1 MGAIGRLGRGGSVPV
16 GYYKDPEKSAKT
28 FIEVDGE
35 RYSVPGDNA
44 RIEADGKVTLL
55 GRGSNCVNTGGEK
68 VYPEEVEMAIKNH
81 PAVYDSSSSG
91 IPDEKYGQA
100 VAAVV
105 SLREGATLELEELR
119 DLPARPPLRLQA
131 AALADPRRRGAAQR
145 HRQGAVPRRQGDR
158 SRQPRSTRLMRTP
171 LCEEFGIEY
180 PIFAFTPS
188 EHVAAAVSRAGG
200 LGVLGCVRFNDT
212 EELERVLTWLD
223 DNTDGKPYGVDI
235 VMPMKIPT
243 EGTSVDLGAMIPEE
257 HKKFVDETLLKL
269 GVPPLPEGEGREG
282 VLGWLHSVARSH
294 LDVALQHRPVL
305 IANALGS
312 PPVDVIEKCHEHGIK
327 VAALAGAAKH
337 ALSHVT
343 NGVDIIVAQGY
354 EAGGHTGEIA
364 SMVLTPDIVDA
375 VGPDVPV
382 LGAGGIGSGRQI
394 AASLALGAQGVWTGS
409 IWLGTEEYR
418 NLAANRGWETAFTRA
433 TSSDT
438 VRTRVYTGK
447 PARLLKTKWTEA
459 WAEEGAPQPLPMPL
473 QNLLVAE
480 AHNRINA
487 ANDPDVISMP
497 VGQIVGRMNE
507 VRPVA
512 DVIESAGLGVR
523 GDRQEARHDHGDG
536 HHGDLR
542 RRTPPARRRW
552 SPWRSAVVGL
562 TLSGVTSAEGDPFP
576 AATPPAT
583 CGPGARPET
592 GIQGRVPLADYAS
605 GRVGQ
610 GYRCNTKPLAR
621 QGTTGG
627 FKVLRYRDSR
637 GQRVRVL
644 RLDAAVPQGR
654 PLQRRRG
661 PRRRRARHERTPRSR
676 ARSPR

>member
-1 MGAIGRLGRGGSVPV
+1 
-16 GYYKDPEKSAKT
+16 
-28 FIEVDGE
+28 
-35 RYSVPGDNA
+35 
-44 RIEADGKVTLL
+44 
-55 GRGSNCVNTGGEK
+55 
-68 VYPEEVEMAIKNH
+68 
-81 PAVYDSSSSG
+81 
-91 IPDEKYGQA
+91 
-100 VAAVV
+100 
-105 SLREGATLELEELR
+105 
-119 DLPARPPLRLQA
+119 
-131 AALADPRRRGAAQR
+131 
-145 HRQGAVPRRQGDR
+145 
-158 SRQPRSTRLMRTP
+158 MRTP

-243 EGTSVDLGAMIPEE
+243 EGTSLDLGAMIPEE
-257 HKKFVDETLLKL
+257 HRKFVDETLLKL

-294 LDVALQHRPVL
+294 LDVALKHRPVL

-337 ALSHVT
+337 ALSHVR

-354 EAGGHTGEIA
+354 EAGGHTGEVA
-364 SMVLTPDIVDA
+364 SMVLQPDIVDA

-394 AASLALGAQGVWTGS
+394 AASLALGAQGAWMGS
-409 IWLGTEEYR
+409 IWLGTTEYQ
-418 NLAANRGWETAFTRA
+418 LMGAANSEAWTTAFTRA

-447 PARLLKTKWTEA
+447 PARLLKTKWTDA
-459 WAEEGAPQPLPMPL
+459 WAEEGAPTPLPMPL

-480 AHNRINA
+480 AHNRISA

-497 VGQIVGRMNE
+497 IGQIVGRMNE

-512 DVIESAGLGVR
+512 DVMADLVAEFEATVDRLGTIR
-523 GDRQEARHDHGDG
+523 
-536 HHGDLR
+536 
-542 RRTPPARRRW
+542 
-552 SPWRSAVVGL
+552 
-562 TLSGVTSAEGDPFP
+562 
-576 AATPPAT
+576 
-583 CGPGARPET
+583 
-592 GIQGRVPLADYAS
+592 
-605 GRVGQ
+605 
-610 GYRCNTKPLAR
+610 
-621 QGTTGG
+621 
-627 FKVLRYRDSR
+627 
-637 GQRVRVL
+637 
-644 RLDAAVPQGR
+644 
-654 PLQRRRG
+654 
-661 PRRRRARHERTPRSR
+661 
-676 ARSPR
+676 

>member
-1 MGAIGRLGRGGSVPV
+1 
-16 GYYKDPEKSAKT
+16 
-28 FIEVDGE
+28 
-35 RYSVPGDNA
+35 
-44 RIEADGKVTLL
+44 
-55 GRGSNCVNTGGEK
+55 
-68 VYPEEVEMAIKNH
+68 
-81 PAVYDSSSSG
+81 
-91 IPDEKYGQA
+91 
-100 VAAVV
+100 
-105 SLREGATLELEELR
+105 
-119 DLPARPPLRLQA
+119 
-131 AALADPRRRGAAQR
+131 
-145 HRQGAVPRRQGDR
+145 
-158 SRQPRSTRLMRTP
+158 MRTP
-171 LCEEFGIEY
+171 LCEEFGIDY

-212 EELERVLTWLD
+212 EELEKTLSWLD

-243 EGTSVDLGAMIPEE
+243 EGTSADLSTYIPEE

-327 VAALAGAAKH
+327 IAALAGAAKH
-337 ALSHVT
+337 ALSHVD
-343 NGVDIIVAQGY
+343 NGVDIIIAQGY
-354 EAGGHTGEIA
+354 EAGGHTGEVA

-382 LGAGGIGSGRQI
+382 LGAGGIGSGRQV
-394 AASLALGAQGVWTGS
+394 AASLALGAQGVWMGS

-418 NLAANRGWETAFTRA
+418 GMGANSDAWETAFTRA

-459 WAEEGAPQPLPMPL
+459 WAEEGAPAPLPMPL

-480 AHNRINA
+480 AHNRISA

-507 VRPVA
+507 VLPVA
-512 DVIESAGLGVR
+512 EVMASLVSEF
-523 GDRQEARHDHGDG
+523 EA
-536 HHGDLR
+536 
-542 RRTPPARRRW
+542 T
-552 SPWRSAVVGL
+552 V
-562 TLSGVTSAEGDPFP
+562 
-576 AATPPAT
+576 
-583 CGPGARPET
+583 
-592 GIQGRVPLADYAS
+592 
-605 GRVGQ
+605 
-610 GYRCNTKPLAR
+610 K
-621 QGTTGG
+621 
-627 FKVLRYRDSR
+627 
-637 GQRVRVL
+637 
-644 RLDAAVPQGR
+644 RLDDI
-654 PLQRRRG
+654 
-661 PRRRRARHERTPRSR
+661 S
-676 ARSPR
+676 